1 MAKHNPFSIFRRN
14 QRAWMAGLTLFTMF
28 SFIAL
33 GSMVQCVGTR
43 NRGEGPQYIGDVAST
58 QKFGKL
64 DYNGFL
70 DYRAELV
77 RLEAFT
83 RNLMQISQE
92 ERAYPSYDL
101 MALQAQLFYCS
112 NDGEQ
117 TVNRW
122 LITKYAEKEGLFGD
136 KEAATDY
143 LKRLSQITVFNFDS
157 KQTSTTT
164 TAFSSEQL
172 TRCMR
177 AAGLTES
184 ILRDL
189 LRKEIGF
196 ERYVRKYDAGSRMS
210 DGNNLG
216 ANTIAQSLFGHG
228 ASPLAAADYLLGYQA
243 VNTLVKAK
251 VASFDAADY
260 VAEVKEPSNSETK
273 DLYEQY
279 KNIVFRA
286 DSARPGFTQPAKLA
300 FEVARVEITDE
311 TLDAISD
318 EDVKQYYEEH
328 KEEFRRPTPPKAN
341 EDATAPAKE
350 SISLDADAPSLDV
363 LPEDALKAFDSA
375 PEAPAADAAPAPEAP
390 ATEAPAAE
398 APAEGAAVTRE
409 APLFAAYQQEAEE
422 APAAEQPAEA
432 AEATEE
438 PAAEQPAE
446 AAEATEA
453 PAAEQPA
460 ETAEATEEPAAE
472 QPAETAEA
480 TEEPAADQPAE
491 AAEATEEPA
500 AEQPAE
506 AAEATEEPAAE
517 QPAEAAEATE
527 EPAEASEADSEFFP
541 LEMVEAVIRRRI
553 AAERIEAKMGAVR
566 EQLLQDFHK
575 SQEVKGDEVFVPTV
589 DLKKLAEENGLQ
601 YAVTTRKDAKDP
613 NAPALVSHEEA
624 TLMDILPSDTLS
636 QIYDSLPLRFSP
648 QRVGVYNPTENPQQ
662 LYNVPSAF
670 FVYRALESKNQYLPE
685 FDEAKDDVVK
695 AWKLQK
701 AFEIANTNAKEFY
714 EKASKEGA
722 DFDALAAEAKAHVV
736 ETEKF
741 TWFTSSM
748 GPYGS
753 YLQLGEVRELGV
765 EIEQSD
771 RDNKEIVAPGLDFYE
786 TVYSLDQ
793 GGIGI
798 CENQSK
804 DRVFVIKV
812 VDKPAVDPNEFDSI
826 AEDST
831 AADAARQIANLRLE
845 TFHQNMI
852 EKLRK
857 DAGFKWISVPHVEI
871 NR

>member
-446 AAEATEA
+446 AAEATE
-453 PAAEQPA
+453 
-460 ETAEATEEPAAE
+460 
-472 QPAETAEA
+472 
-480 TEEPAADQPAE
+480 
-491 AAEATEEPA
+491 
-500 AEQPAE
+500 
-506 AAEATEEPAAE
+506 
-517 QPAEAAEATE
+517 

-601 YAVTTRKDAKDP
+601 YAVTTRKDSKDP

-701 AFEIANTNAKEFY
+701 AFEIANTKAKEFY